1 MPYYVDLPDGQRVEV
16 PDDVSQAEA
25 RSVILKAFPQ
35 FNTAEAQ
42 GRSTLQ
48 RNVLD
53 PLERGYQQTMQ
64 GVAGTRGLAPESW
77 YGLPEAEAA
86 TAVAERQRRLEQ
98 IPQTRASQE
107 AFRKAQEATSLLG
120 SVAAIGSSAS
130 AVGDIGLESIGSNPV
145 AGGLGVVENL
155 IPIPFVRQVVG
166 ALAGAAGFPTEFANS
181 HGQAIL
187 QSVRD
192 AGLDP
197 SKPED
202 VRTII
207 GRINA
212 DPATREKIRTDA
224 FLRAGIISG
233 TDAVVGYGAG
243 RLATRSALPRI
254 AGGAAMEGAGGALG
268 EAGAQLATEGK
279 LNNAEIAA
287 EFIGGGV
294 GGAIGNVNRAVSA
307 EERRQAEDE
316 LKDQQLRAAFG
327 ELGQQRI
334 VVQPPEREPIQY
346 NDPDEARAFLT
357 ARFPNLTSLQQ
368 MPDDDILQRAN
379 DIQGQLHLRTLQ
391 AEEASKISDQLKPQ
405 NIQSTLLDQGMVG
418 NFTPQEL
425 ASVMGVEN
433 VGAVSQTLRAEA
445 KKPDGVV
452 EYDKPTK
459 SYRLRVPEAGVQQQ
473 PAEAP
478 TAAPEAQAP
487 TDTTQPAGTPEAPPE
502 ATTEPATETPV
513 PASPAPAAVVV
524 PTFEQARVAAG
535 DHRLLV
541 DAIEEA
547 AGRSP
552 APWDS
557 LSDEEKAKTISLID
571 ERNAEVGF
579 DDREADDQSSSRSVR
594 LAQKAAEPKPIYSVP
609 TTEEDA
615 VRQQA
620 RKVVD
625 QRLEK
630 LRKLGTQGNKAADGV
645 VAAIERGDSTP
656 EQLYEAFHAADII
669 ANLLPQG
676 ANHQINFLN
685 TISANVQGNRAAP
698 QAEGMDGIINLSLAE
713 NQLPLLRETAAHEA
727 FHVLQDYYAKYDPE
741 FSKLLARDFKKG
753 MKVSELPES
762 IQKALNSH
770 RIPGGTQTYFDFLK
784 DNPYNAKDM
793 PVSEIQAYV
802 FGSLLDMSKRGI
814 PITTVQP
821 AYRRFINFLKS
832 FFKKMGDDIKAEGP
846 DSLSALQKVVRG
858 ETKKFDSEVSPVG
871 QGEVQQSA
879 RGVLERIPE
888 LEAKAKGIKEGT
900 VTREEYAKAVDALKP
915 VKPYDKTPQPAT
927 FAEMKSALTKD
938 KVDRIG
944 VPSLVLKEGDPVGL
958 RLDIPAYADH
968 GVWVVSVHEQKS
980 GFGAGPSIGY
990 EGVAAVSNPTFG
1002 VVENAA
1008 LNIAAGKPKA
1018 TIATVKGSWLPMN
1031 HRGAE
1036 EVANKA
1042 LNSDSWAQ
1050 VGMDPTRHS
1059 YFYDR
1064 KTMRPIVSADMAIQI
1079 GPLVL
1084 AKNPVYGDVSK
1095 FQFSARTPLASST
1108 TWQSNTQNMTAGRA
1122 PRSLGAVATEKV
1134 FGAQPSQVAGA
1145 VGAKAKASLA
1155 ARSFKQ
1161 NVINIAAPVY
1171 TLDKMLRDAGLRTV
1185 RNLGHL
1191 VETARMN
1198 TGRIE
1203 LVRDHGGLVWNNAAL
1218 ALEFTNQ
1225 IPSMKKALVGRV
1237 RAGDMKE
1244 FQQYLIALRE
1254 RDLRRSGKKGL
1265 SSKTDP
1271 QITDVI
1277 REAERVEPNWRLAAD
1292 DIQRINKGMLDLAVA
1307 TGIMDRATANRL
1319 AGIFYTP
1326 FFRYVDVDATNAT
1339 QDVIGPNL
1347 SNTLSNPDAFEK
1359 AVHAGQEVGDDL
1371 IDNML
1376 RNYDAIIR
1384 SAMKNVAAREVAKG
1398 MMLLNNGAGQ
1408 PMAQRLQGRQ
1418 SGGNIITTKE
1428 NGKDVRYRINEPDI
1442 YLALVGLP
1450 KEQRGALFSAAAK
1463 IANIFRIGITSAPSY
1478 IWANI
1483 WRGKVVGYPQEGL
1496 PLWSNT
1502 FGGMKQFYQ
1511 ASTSLT
1517 SFQASTGFGG
1527 FTMGMGDKAASS
1539 GFMREFRS
1547 ANGER
1552 TFGDIFPNLIAGIQK
1567 FSEASEMADRIKLRE
1582 HLMRKG
1588 MNAADAEF
1596 QAYLMAPYSRHGLG
1610 GGFLGSMM
1618 STLTPLV
1625 PFLNSKI
1632 QSVNRMFENEKNKK
1646 TLLGIPVDRI
1656 MRSLLITSFSVGLYA
1671 MSRATDPDRWDDE
1684 TDDTITR
1691 YDVAYVGGSRILIPR
1706 AFEYGLFFGAIP
1718 IFALEAIRKDE
1729 TDQLVGAVIKAFTST
1744 FGFAPIPKAVA
1755 PILEV
1760 ATGMDLFRQQP
1771 LETRAQRNLPVEER
1785 VNERT
1790 SSVARLASQ
1799 GITSAQS
1806 ILPPEVRVEL
1816 SPISI
1821 QHLIGGYTGSIGTML
1836 LAAMDSMLA
1845 GAGVIEGKPSNSIFG
1860 DPSSAAG
1867 AAGAL
1872 YEISGAS
1879 RFVRPQDEQVTRS
1892 LQDFYRMKEQLDQLV
1907 RSHSLAEE
1915 VGDYEKADQLMD
1927 RHGEAI
1933 DSRRELN
1940 RYQSNISKL
1949 TKEMQ
1954 MIRST
1959 PGAQMSGDEKRQRLN
1974 ELIDERNI
1982 LAREAAQVAR
1992 EIGLR

>member
-1 MPYYVDLPDGQRVEV
+1 MTQVNIPTVGIVEFPDEMSQEQIVDAIRSNILPRY
-16 PDDVSQAEA
+16 A
-25 RSVILKAFPQ
+25 PQ
-35 FNTAEAQ
+35 LNTAEAQ

-107 AFRKAQEATSLLG
+107 AFRKAQEANSLLG
-120 SVAAIGSSAS
+120 SVTAIGSSAS

-155 IPIPFVRQVVG
+155 ILIPFVRQVVG

-212 DPATREKIRTDA
+212 DPATREKIRNDA

-243 RLATRSALPRI
+243 RLATRNALPRI

-287 EFIGGGV
+287 ELIGGGV
-294 GGAIGNVNRAVSA
+294 GGAIGNMNRAVSA

-334 VVQPPEREPIQY
+334 IPQIPEREAVQY
-346 NDPDEARAFLT
+346 NDPEEARSFLT
-357 ARFPNLTSLQQ
+357 ERFPNLTSLQQ
-368 MPDDDILQRAN
+368 MSDDDVLQRAN
-379 DIQGQLHLRTLQ
+379 DIQERLHLRTLQ
-391 AEEASKISDQLKPQ
+391 DEEANKISEQLKPET
-405 NIQSTLLDQGMVG
+405 IQSTLLDQGMVG
-418 NFTPQEL
+418 SFTPQEL

-433 VGAVSQTLRAEA
+433 VGVVNQNLKAEA

-459 SYRLRVPEAGVQQQ
+459 SYRLRIPEVGGQTQA
-473 PAEAP
+473 PAAP
-478 TAAPEAQAP
+478 TAAPEAQAL
-487 TDTTQPAGTPEAPPE
+487 TDTTQSVEAPEAPPE
-502 ATTEPATETPV
+502 AAPEAAIKPTTETPE
-513 PASPAPAAVVV
+513 ASV
-524 PTFEQARVAAG
+524 PTYEQARVAAG
-535 DHRLLV
+535 DHGLLV
-541 DAIEEA
+541 ASIEEA
-547 AGRSP
+547 SGRSP
-552 APWDS
+552 AFWNS
-557 LSDEEKAKTISLID
+557 LSDEEKTKALSLIN

-594 LAQKAAEPKPIYSVP
+594 VAQKAAEPKPIYSVP

-698 QAEGMDGIINLSLAE
+698 QAEGMDGIINLSLAKD
-713 NQLPLLRETAAHEA
+713 QLPLLRETAAHEA

-741 FSKLLARDFKKG
+741 FSKLLARDFKKD
-753 MKVSELPES
+753 MKVSELPEN

-770 RIPGGTQTYFDFLK
+770 RIPGGTKTYFDFLK
-784 DNPYNAKDM
+784 DNPYDAKDM

-814 PITTVQP
+814 PINTVQP

-858 ETKKFDSEVSPVG
+858 DAKRFEGEVSPVG
-871 QGEVQQSA
+871 QGEVQQSS
-879 RGVLERIPE
+879 RQ
-888 LEAKAKGIKEGT
+888 T
-900 VTREEYAKAVDALKP
+900 
-915 VKPYDKTPQPAT
+915 KTPEFQRW
-927 FAEMKSALTKD
+927 FGDS
-938 KVDRIG
+938 KVVD
-944 VPSLVLKEGDPVGL
+944 S
-958 RLDIPAYADH
+958 H
-968 GVWVVSVHEQKS
+968 GE
-980 GFGAGPSIGY
+980 
-990 EGVAAVSNPTFG
+990 
-1002 VVENAA
+1002 
-1008 LNIAAGKPKA
+1008 
-1018 TIATVKGSWLPMN
+1018 
-1031 HRGAE
+1031 
-1036 EVANKA
+1036 
-1042 LNSDSWAQ
+1042 
-1050 VGMDPTRHS
+1050 
-1059 YFYDR
+1059 
-1064 KTMRPIVSADMAIQI
+1064 
-1079 GPLVL
+1079 PLVL
-1084 AKNPVYGDVSK
+1084 YHGTSRDKDFDAFKIGPRGAWFTTDPFEASSYAKENDSGYKVVDYHPKTGFVKKDISARVIPVYLSIQNPATLTDSQKERLRFARNYAKTQAEVFGEIKAAGYDGVNLGHGIWVTLSGPTQIK
-1095 FQFSARTPLASST
+1095 SAIGNAGTFNPQDKRIQFSARTPLASSA

-1265 SSKTDP
+1265 SGKTDA
-1271 QITDVI
+1271 QITGAI
-1277 REAERVEPNWRLAAD
+1277 QEAERVEPNWKLAAD
-1292 DIQRINKGMLDLAVA
+1292 DIQKINKGMLDLAVA

-1319 AGIFYTP
+1319 GGIFYTP

-1347 SNTLSNPDAFEK
+1347 SNTLSNPNAFEK
-1359 AVHAGQEVGDDL
+1359 AVHEGQEVGDDL

-1398 MMLLNNGAGQ
+1398 MMLLNNSAGQ
-1408 PMAQRLQGRQ
+1408 PMAQRLQGKQ
-1418 SGGNIITTKE
+1418 SGGNVITTKE

-1450 KEQRGALFSAAAK
+1450 KVQRGALFSAAAK

-1483 WRGKVVGYPQEGL
+1483 WRGKVVGYAQEGL

-1527 FTMGMGDKAASS
+1527 FTIGMGDKAASS

-1547 ANGER
+1547 ANNER

-1718 IFALEAIRKDE
+1718 IFALEAIRKQE

-1744 FGFAPIPKAVA
+1744 YGFSPIPKAVA

-1790 SSVARLASQ
+1790 SSTSRVISR

-1806 ILPPEVRVEL
+1806 VLPPGNRVEL
-1816 SPISI
+1816 SPISV
-1821 QHLIGGYTGSIGTML
+1821 QHLIDGYTGSIGTML

-1845 GAGVIEGKPSNSIFG
+1845 GAGIIEGKPANSIFG
-1860 DPSSAAG
+1860 DPSNAAG

-1892 LQDFYRMKEQLDQLV
+1892 LQDFYGMKEQLDQLV
-1907 RSHSLAEE
+1907 RSYTQAEAI
-1915 VGDYEKADQLMD
+1915 GDYEKADQLME

-1940 RYQSNISKL
+1940 RYQSDISKL
-1949 TKEMQ
+1949 TSEM
-1954 MIRST
+1954 RLVRDT
-1959 PGAQMSGDEKRQRLN
+1959 PGAQMNGTEKRQRLN
-1974 ELIDERNI
+1974 ELIEERNI
-1982 LAREAAQVAR
+1982 LAREAAMLAR
-1992 EIGLR
+1992 EVGLRH

>member
-1 MPYYVDLPDGQRVEV
+1 MTQVNIPTIGIVEFPNEMSQEQIVDAIRSNILPRY
-16 PDDVSQAEA
+16 A
-25 RSVILKAFPQ
+25 PQ
-35 FNTAEAQ
+35 LNTAEAQ

-212 DPATREKIRTDA
+212 DPATREKIRNDA

-433 VGAVSQTLRAEA
+433 VGAVSQNLRAEA

-535 DHRLLV
+535 GDVRFLV
-541 DAIEEA
+541 DAMVSA
-547 AGRSP
+547 SGRS
-552 APWDS
+552 APTWNN

-713 NQLPLLRETAAHEA
+713 DQLPLLRETAAHEA

-741 FSKLLARDFKKG
+741 FSKLLARDFKKD
-753 MKVSELPES
+753 MKVSELPEN

-879 RGVLERIPE
+879 R
-888 LEAKAKGIKEGT
+888 
-900 VTREEYAKAVDALKP
+900 
-915 VKPYDKTPQPAT
+915 
-927 FAEMKSALTKD
+927 
-938 KVDRIG
+938 
-944 VPSLVLKEGDPVGL
+944 
-958 RLDIPAYADH
+958 
-968 GVWVVSVHEQKS
+968 
-980 GFGAGPSIGY
+980 
-990 EGVAAVSNPTFG
+990 
-1002 VVENAA
+1002 
-1008 LNIAAGKPKA
+1008 
-1018 TIATVKGSWLPMN
+1018 
-1031 HRGAE
+1031 
-1036 EVANKA
+1036 
-1042 LNSDSWAQ
+1042 
-1050 VGMDPTRHS
+1050 
-1059 YFYDR
+1059 
-1064 KTMRPIVSADMAIQI
+1064 
-1079 GPLVL
+1079 
-1084 AKNPVYGDVSK
+1084 
-1095 FQFSARTPLASST
+1095 TPLASSA

-1161 NVINIAAPVY
+1161 NVINIAAPVH

-1483 WRGKVVGYPQEGL
+1483 WRGKVVGYAQEGL

-1718 IFALEAIRKDE
+1718 IFALEAIRKQE

-1744 FGFAPIPKAVA
+1744 YGFSPIPKAVA

-1860 DPSSAAG
+1860 DPSNAAG

-1872 YEISGAS
+1872 YEVSGAS

-1954 MIRST
+1954 VIRST

>member
-1 MPYYVDLPDGQRVEV
+1 MTQVNIPTIGIVEFPDEMSQEQIVDAIRSNILPRY
-16 PDDVSQAEA
+16 A
-25 RSVILKAFPQ
+25 PQ
-35 FNTAEAQ
+35 LNTAEAQ

-120 SVAAIGSSAS
+120 SVGAIGSSAS

-212 DPATREKIRTDA
+212 DPATREKIRNDA

-287 EFIGGGV
+287 ELIGGGV
-294 GGAIGNVNRAVSA
+294 GGVIGNVNRAVSA

-327 ELGQQRI
+327 ELGQRRI

-357 ARFPNLTSLQQ
+357 ERFPNLTSLQQ
-368 MPDDDILQRAN
+368 MSDDDILQRAN

-433 VGAVSQTLRAEA
+433 VGAVSQNLRAEA

-487 TDTTQPAGTPEAPPE
+487 TDTAQPAGTPEAPPE

-524 PTFEQARVAAG
+524 PTFEQVRVAAG
-535 DHRLLV
+535 DHKLLV
-541 DAIEEA
+541 DAMEEA

-552 APWDS
+552 APWNS

-713 NQLPLLRETAAHEA
+713 DQLPLLRETAAHEA

-753 MKVSELPES
+753 MKVSELPEN

-784 DNPYNAKDM
+784 DNPYDAKDM

-879 RGVLERIPE
+879 R
-888 LEAKAKGIKEGT
+888 
-900 VTREEYAKAVDALKP
+900 
-915 VKPYDKTPQPAT
+915 
-927 FAEMKSALTKD
+927 
-938 KVDRIG
+938 
-944 VPSLVLKEGDPVGL
+944 
-958 RLDIPAYADH
+958 
-968 GVWVVSVHEQKS
+968 
-980 GFGAGPSIGY
+980 
-990 EGVAAVSNPTFG
+990 
-1002 VVENAA
+1002 
-1008 LNIAAGKPKA
+1008 
-1018 TIATVKGSWLPMN
+1018 
-1031 HRGAE
+1031 
-1036 EVANKA
+1036 
-1042 LNSDSWAQ
+1042 
-1050 VGMDPTRHS
+1050 
-1059 YFYDR
+1059 
-1064 KTMRPIVSADMAIQI
+1064 
-1079 GPLVL
+1079 
-1084 AKNPVYGDVSK
+1084 
-1095 FQFSARTPLASST
+1095 TPLASSA

-1339 QDVIGPNL
+1339 QDVIGPNF

-1483 WRGKVVGYPQEGL
+1483 WRGKVIANAQEGL
-1496 PLWSNT
+1496 PFWSNT

-1691 YDVAYVGGSRILIPR
+1691 YDVAYVGDSRILIPR

-1821 QHLIGGYTGSIGTML
+1821 QHLIDGYTGSIGTML

-1860 DPSSAAG
+1860 DPSNAAG

-1872 YEISGAS
+1872 YEVSGAS

-1907 RSHSLAEE
+1907 RSYSLAEG

-1927 RHGEAI
+1927 RYGEAI